1 MFFTE
6 IIGAQTTY
14 HTKQINNSVGK
25 MQTSNL
31 EAGSL
36 YGSHTVVLLTK
47 WTTLIESNTA

>member
-25 MQTSNL
+25 IKISNL
-31 EAGSL
+31 EVGSL
-36 YGSHTVVLLTK
+36 YGRRPVVLLTK
-47 WTTLIESNTA
+47 